1 MWARVE
7 CSRAARA
14 VSVFQGHVS
23 PYVIGELRR
32 PRPIGGE
39 PGPDGFIAPKPA
51 GDRRVIYNI
60 QDLGD
65 AYVHETLQA
74 CLSTTTSRRSHTMAL
89 LEVKVKH
96 AGKVHDV
103 QLDTGAPPAAFK
115 DAIYQKTGV
124 PPERMKVMIKGGML
138 KVCCMTAYMARSY

>member
-1 MWARVE
+1 M
-7 CSRAARA
+7 
-14 VSVFQGHVS
+14 SVFQGHVS
-23 PYVIGELRR
+23 PYVIGKLRR
-32 PRPIGGE
+32 SRPIGGE
-39 PGPDGFIAPKPA
+39 RPPDGQIAPKPA

-60 QDLGD
+60 ALGD

-74 CLSTTTSRRSHTMAL
+74 CLSTTTSRLSYTMASFA
-89 LEVKVKH
+89 VKIKH

-103 QLDTGAPPAAFK
+103 QLDTGVPPAAFK

-138 KVCCMTAYMARSY
+138 KVCCMMAYVSRSY